1 LFFNHFKLE
10 KMANDLQESGY
21 VKTRILNGIASIEF
35 FHPAHNSLPSNL
47 LTQLTFAIKVAG
59 KDPSVFVVVLKSG
72 GERTFCAG
80 ASFDELAAIT
90 DFETGKRFFS
100 GFANVINAM
109 RECPKFI
116 IVRAHGKAVGGGVG
130 ICSAAD
136 YCVASQY
143 ATVKL
148 SELAVGFGPFVIG
161 PAVER
166 RMGLSA
172 FSELAINATEWRTA
186 YWAKEKGLF
195 NEVFETVEQVDAY
208 VAYLAEKLAAS
219 SPEAMRELKRVLWQ
233 NTEGWSAL
241 LEERAAISGRLA
253 LSDFTKQAIAA
264 FKTKA

>member
-1 LFFNHFKLE
+1 MQNLGHVRTHLH
-10 KMANDLQESGY
+10 
-21 VKTRILNGIASIEF
+21 NGIATIEF
-35 FHPAHNSLPSNL
+35 SHPSHNSLPSNL
-47 LTQLTFAIKVAG
+47 LTQLTLAIKVAG
-59 KDPSVFVVVLKSG
+59 NDPSVSVVVLRSG

-80 ASFDELAAIT
+80 ASFDELAAIA

-136 YCVASQY
+136 YCIASQY
-143 ATVKL
+143 ATIKL

-166 RMGLSA
+166 RMGISA
-172 FSELAINATEWRTA
+172 FSELAINATEWRA
-186 YWAKEKGLF
+186 AHWAREKGLF
-195 NEVFETVEQVDAY
+195 NEVFDTVEQVDAY
-208 VAYLAEKLAAS
+208 VVHLAEKLAAS
-219 SPEAMRELKRVLWQ
+219 STEAMRELKRVLWQ
-233 NTEGWSAL
+233 GTEGWSEL
-241 LEERAAISGRLA
+241 LDERAAISGRLA

-264 FKTKA
+264 FKTKAS

>member
-1 LFFNHFKLE
+1 
-10 KMANDLQESGY
+10 MTNDSQELGH
-21 VKTRILNGIASIEF
+21 VKTCLDNGVLHIEF
-35 FHPAHNSLPSNL
+35 AHPAHNSLPSNL
-47 LTQLTFAIKVAG
+47 LTQLTATIKAAG
-59 KDPSVFVVVLKSG
+59 EDPSVSVIVLRSG

-80 ASFDELAAIT
+80 ASFDELASIA

-116 IVRAHGKAVGGGVG
+116 VVRAHGRAIGGGVG
-130 ICSAAD
+130 ICAAAD

-143 ATVKL
+143 ATIKL

-172 FSELAINATEWRTA
+172 FSELAMNATEWRTA

-195 NEVFETVEQVDAY
+195 NEVFESNEQLDAY
-208 VAYLAEKLAAS
+208 LVHFSEKLAAS
-219 SPEAMRELKRVLWQ
+219 SPEAMRELKRVFWQ
-233 NTEGWSAL
+233 NTDNWTDL
-241 LEERAAISGRLA
+241 LAERAAISGRLA

-264 FKTKA
+264 FKSKA